1 MKQSQLILPVLLLF
15 LIIACESPSDSFERT
30 NKNDPISPNFAGG
43 TVTGLSAV
51 ADSSGLI
58 TLRWPSADNSVDK
71 HVIEKSLGDSLS
83 FSPIAELEPDETTFI
98 DDSHDVRL
106 DTYYRLSSY
115 MEVNGI
121 GDVLYGT
128 TGIKLEFGSISN
140 IEYEFLRDS
149 NQLKLTWSTDV
160 PFFTHFIISSDR
172 VISDQQESTVK
183 IPALT
188 NKHSFQDPLLDVDF
202 EARSYT
208 ITGVIENNGVD
219 ETVAEKEFVFN
230 PASFFKPQNVQINIL
245 NEQDWQ
251 VTWENKAFFSTD
263 VELVRLT
270 SADDVDINLPSD
282 AESYTDSML
291 LDDTRY
297 SQINLMRRYS
307 LRFLSGNSKSEPVVV
322 DDFIVLDRPLIAIS
336 NTPQTDPNSL
346 TIYGSGFGEDRELI
360 KQYIIEKPH
369 PFLPDRFIEVGRAD
383 GGRNFQ
389 FTDTDVS
396 EGDNPVYRVRTI
408 TSIPSRTMTYAYS
421 HDYNLDYEFDTGL
434 FQVTSLEL
442 SSNNRYLAATTFWE
456 DLGNTVVIHDLENQ
470 QAIGEISIPKH
481 EITDIKISADHQSI
495 YMAVPT
501 DQAIYKAEFPSGINV
516 QKVID
521 DAVVNSTPVLN
532 ITLSPDNSFILG
544 TGGRGFVKR
553 WNLET
558 LNPEFI
564 FARYNT
570 PTSYPY
576 KNVAISPDGQSIL
589 TNNGLPQQLDASDGS
604 IMDTLPWVDEYV
616 LDHQYSYDGRYMA
629 FVSGVLRPNIFE
641 RETLNRTV
649 LSGKGHRA
657 DFHPTKNILVIAS
670 RSSVYTY
677 DVETSIMM
685 DVISSSD
692 GNLPYHETRDKLRY
706 IDDDRVA
713 TVSDRSTIQIW
724 KKSSIRQ
731 RWKQVIFNY

>member
-369 PFLPDRFIEVGRAD
+369 PFLPDRFVEVGRAD

-389 FTDTDVS
+389 FTDNDVRES
-396 EGDNPVYRVRTI
+396 ESPVYRVRTL
-408 TSIPSRTMTYAYS
+408 TSIPSKTMTFAFS
-421 HDYNLDYEFDTGL
+421 HDYDLDYEFDTGL
-434 FQVTSLEL
+434 NYITAMEL
-442 SSNNRYLAATTFWE
+442 SSDNRYMAYSTFWE
-456 DLGNTVVIHDLENQ
+456 DRGNSVLIYDLTNQ
-470 QAIGEISIPKH
+470 QTIGEIIIPNQ
-481 EITDIKISADHQSI
+481 EITDIKISIDDQSI
-495 YMAVPT
+495 YLAVPT
-501 DQAIYKAEFPSGINV
+501 EQAIYKADFPDGGNI

-532 ITLSPDNSFILG
+532 ITLSPDNSFVLG
-544 TGGRGFVKR
+544 TGGLGFVKR
-553 WNLET
+553 WDLVT
-558 LNPEFI
+558 LTPEFI
-564 FARYNT
+564 FDRFNT
-570 PTSYPY
+570 PTIYPY

-589 TNNGLPQQLDASDGS
+589 ANNGKALLLDASDGS
-604 IMDTLPWVDEYV
+604 ILDELPSVDDYV
-616 LDHQYSYDGRYMA
+616 LDHQYSSDGRYMA
-629 FVSGVLRPNIFE
+629 FVSGFRYPHIFE
-641 RETLNRTV
+641 TENLNRTV

-657 DFHPTKNILVIAS
+657 DFHPTKNELLIAS
-670 RSSVYTY
+670 RGSVYTF
-677 DVETSIMM
+677 DVETMSVL
-685 DVISSSD
+685 DVVSSSNGD
-692 GNLPYHETRDKLRY
+692 GAYHRTENKLMY
-706 IDDDRVA
+706 IDDEQLA
-713 TVSDRSTIQIW
+713 TVSGQSVIQIW
-724 KKSSIRQ
+724 KKSGSQR
-731 RWKQVIFNY
+731 RWKNVIYN

>member
-1 MKQSQLILPVLLLF
+1 M
-15 LIIACESPSDSFERT
+15 
-30 NKNDPISPNFAGG
+30 
-43 TVTGLSAV
+43 
-51 ADSSGLI
+51 
-58 TLRWPSADNSVDK
+58 
-71 HVIEKSLGDSLS
+71 GDSLS
-83 FSPIAELEPDETTFI
+83 FVPIGELEPSATSYI
-98 DDSHDVRL
+98 DDSGDVQL

-115 MEVNGI
+115 MVLDEI
-121 GDVLYGT
+121 GEVLYGKT
-128 TGIKLEFGSISN
+128 ETRLEFGALSDIQF
-140 IEYEFLRDS
+140 EYQEET
-149 NQLKLTWSTDV
+149 NQMRLTWSTDV
-160 PFFTHFIISSDR
+160 PFFTHFIISSEN
-172 VISDQQESTVK
+172 ILTEQQEKSVK
-183 IPALT
+183 IEAGTLDHIF
-188 NKHSFQDPLLDVDF
+188 NDPLLDINFDDRVYTVTGIIEHEEGDDEVAKTDGAF
-202 EARSYT
+202 DVASY
-208 ITGVIENNGVD
+208 
-219 ETVAEKEFVFN
+219 
-230 PASFFKPQNVQINIL
+230 FKPRNVELNIL

-282 AESYTDSML
+282 AVSYTDSML

-307 LRFLSGNSKSEPVVV
+307 LRFLSGNSKSDQVVV

-346 TIYGSGFGEDRELI
+346 TIYGTGFGEDRELI

-369 PFLPDRFIEVGRAD
+369 PFLPDRFVEVGRAD

-396 EGDNPVYRVRTI
+396 EGENPVYRVRTI

>member
-1 MKQSQLILPVLLLF
+1 MRLTLQFFMILVIVWLT
-15 LIIACESPSDSFERT
+15 ACETPSDSFERT

-58 TLRWPSADNSVDK
+58 TLKWPSADNSVSK
-71 HVIEKSLGDSLS
+71 HIIEKSLGDSLS
-83 FSPIAELEPDETTFI
+83 FSPIAELEPTETTFV
-98 DDSHDVRL
+98 DDSRDVRL

-115 MEVNGI
+115 MEVDGI
-121 GDVLYGT
+121 GDVLFGKT
-128 TGIKLEFGSISN
+128 DTKLEFGAISAV
-140 IEYEFLRDS
+140 EYEYQEDS
-149 NQLKLTWSTDV
+149 NQLKLMWSTDV
-160 PFFTHFIISSDR
+160 PFFTHFIIESENVISGQQERLVKISSDG
-172 VISDQQESTVK
+172 SS
-183 IPALT
+183 
-188 NKHSFQDPLLDVDF
+188 HSFTDPLLDIDF
-202 EARSYT
+202 DRRLYT
-208 ITGVIENNGVD
+208 ITGVIED
-219 ETVAEKEFVFN
+219 EEDIDEIVEREFMFD

-245 NEQDWQ
+245 NEQDWKI
-251 VTWENKAFFSTD
+251 TWESNAFFASEVEVIRTTSIQD
-263 VELVRLT
+263 VIVT
-270 SADDVDINLPSD
+270 LPSD
-282 AESYTDSML
+282 ESGYTDSAL
-291 LDDTRY
+291 LDNTR
-297 SQINLMRRYS
+297 SSSINTMRRYRV
-307 LRFLSGNSKSEPVVV
+307 RFLTESGESNQVVV
-322 DDFIVLDRPLIAIS
+322 DDAIDIDRPSIAVTNIPS
-336 NTPQTDPNSL
+336 SDPNTI
-346 TIYGSGFGEDRELI
+346 TIYGSGFGEDRDMI
-360 KQYIIEKPH
+360 KEYIIEKPH
-369 PFLPDRFIEVGRAD
+369 PSIPERFTEIARVGS
-383 GGRNFQ
+383 GRNFQ

-396 EGDNPVYRVRTI
+396 EGENPVYRVRTI

-421 HDYNLDYEFDTGL
+421 HDYSLDYEFDTGL

-442 SSNNRYLAATTFWE
+442 SSDNRYLAATTFWE
-456 DLGNTVVIHDLENQ
+456 DLGNTVVIHDLVNQ
-470 QAIGEISIPKH
+470 QTVGEISIPNH

-516 QKVID
+516 QKEID

-544 TGGRGFVKR
+544 TGGQGFVKR

-589 TNNGLPQQLDASDGS
+589 TNNGLPLQLDASDGS

-677 DVETSIMM
+677 DVETSIML

-692 GNLPYHETRDKLRY
+692 GNRPYHETRDKLRF